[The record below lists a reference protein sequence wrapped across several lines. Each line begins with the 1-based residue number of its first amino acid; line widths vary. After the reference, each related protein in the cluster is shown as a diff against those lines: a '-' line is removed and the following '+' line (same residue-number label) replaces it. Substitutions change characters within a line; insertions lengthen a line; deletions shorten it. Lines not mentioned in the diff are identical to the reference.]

1 MFFIFEKNYLTSFFL
16 NELNSHCVSKF
27 PKVSNIV
34 MITLKLYS
42 YVSYTLLLFVE
53 I

>member
-1 MFFIFEKNYLTSFFL
+1 MTSFFL
-16 NELNSHCVSKF
+16 NEFNSHCVSKLRN
-27 PKVSNIV
+27 VSNIM